1 MDSKRNEKEK
11 ENIMDWLEILGLV
24 IVFWVATALSYKRG
38 VKQGIK
44 HSLRKLELEQYQ
56 IEKLN
61 TELQKDSYDLAM
73 ETFKKDVSTEG
84 KFLN

>member
-1 MDSKRNEKEK
+1 MTL
-11 ENIMDWLEILGLV
+11 LEILGWV
-24 IVFWVATALSYKRG
+24 VAFWVATALSYKRG

-61 TELQKDSYDLAM
+61 KELKKDSYDLAM
-73 ETFKKDVSTEG
+73 EAFKEDLSTND
-84 KFLN
+84 KLLN